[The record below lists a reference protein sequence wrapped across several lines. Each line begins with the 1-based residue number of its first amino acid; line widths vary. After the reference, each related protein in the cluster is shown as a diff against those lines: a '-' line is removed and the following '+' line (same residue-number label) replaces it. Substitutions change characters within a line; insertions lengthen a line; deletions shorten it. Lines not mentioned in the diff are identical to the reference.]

1 MRFSKK
7 VQSCGLSPM
16 RKFHPYAVA
25 AEAAGKRI
33 YHLNIGQPDI
43 ETPPSFFHAIRDFSQ
58 QTLGYAPSPGM
69 PQLVQ
74 AIRTYYDHLGVTFDE
89 SDVLVTAGGSEALQ
103 IVLNCI
109 LDQGDEI
116 LIPEPFYPNYNTFV
130 RTTGAAIHPI
140 STTAEEGYRYALR
153 EKIIPE
159 INERTRAIL
168 FINPGNP
175 TGVVLSQN
183 ELQILADIAREYGL
197 FLIADEV
204 YREFVYQ
211 GEPITTIAALENLE
225 ENAIIIDS
233 VSKRFSACGARVGA
247 ILSKNHELMTQAMKY
262 CQARLSV
269 ATLDQ
274 IASAALYAIPET
286 YFPPIREEYK
296 QRRDIVLK
304 MLQEMPGVICSN
316 PGGAF
321 YVMAKLPV
329 KDADDFQKWLLTD
342 FDDHGETVMFAPGE
356 SFYATAGRGRDEI
369 RVAYVLK
376 QEELKRSMELLQ
388 LGLEEY
394 LARASH
400 G

>member
-168 FINPGNP
+168 FTNPGNP

-269 ATLDQ
+269 VTLDQ